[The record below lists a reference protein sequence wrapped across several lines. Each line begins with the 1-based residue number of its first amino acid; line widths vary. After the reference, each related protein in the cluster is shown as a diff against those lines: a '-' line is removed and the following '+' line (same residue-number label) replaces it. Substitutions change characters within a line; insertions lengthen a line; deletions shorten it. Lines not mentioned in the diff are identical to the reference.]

1 MIEVGNISKQVTTAE
16 GTLNIL
22 DKINLSL
29 ASGESL
35 AIVGPSGSGK
45 STLLGILAGLDLPSS
60 GSVRLNGQ
68 DITAMDEEGRAAV
81 RAKHVG
87 FVFQSFHLLPG
98 LTALENV
105 ALPLELQGDREAL
118 TTAAY
123 FLQRVGLN
131 HRTTHYPRQL
141 SGGEQQRVAVARA
154 FACRPTILF
163 ADEPTGNLDTGTGE
177 KINDLLFELNREEGT
192 TLVLVTHELNLAA
205 RCGQRLVLAAGQ
217 QVAQAKAQSAVKV
230 KAQPTAKAKAKPAAK
245 VKAESAAK
253 VKAKPAAKAK
263 VKPAAQVKAKPAA
276 KAKAKPAAK
285 VKAESTTKAKAK
297 PAAQVKAKPA
307 AKAKA
312 KRAAKVK
319 AKPAV
324 QRGAEPKPTST
335 PKSARTPMTR
345 ARPTVK
351 AKVKQKVVAKPK
363 AIAKAKSKSQGSEI

>member
-1 MIEVGNISKQVTTAE
+1 MIEVGNISKQVTTSE
-16 GTLNIL
+16 GTINIL

-68 DITAMDEEGRAAV
+68 DITAMTEEGRAAV

-98 LTALENV
+98 LTAMENV

-177 KINDLLFELNREEGT
+177 KINELLFELNREEGT

-217 QVAQAKAQSAVKV
+217 QVVEAKAKAKSAAKITVKRTA
-230 KAQPTAKAKAKPAAK
+230 KPTAKAKPAT
-245 VKAESAAK
+245 K
-253 VKAKPAAKAK
+253 VKAKPT
-263 VKPAAQVKAKPAA
+263 
-276 KAKAKPAAK
+276 AKAKPA
-285 VKAESTTKAKAK
+285 T
-297 PAAQVKAKPA
+297 
-307 AKAKA
+307 
-312 KRAAKVK
+312 KVK
-319 AKPAV
+319 AKPTAKPKPATKVKAKLAV
-324 QRGAEPKPTST
+324 QRGAEPKSTAT
-335 PKSARTPMTR
+335 PKLALTPMTR
-345 ARPTVK
+345 AEPT
-351 AKVKQKVVAKPK
+351 AKVKVRQKVVAKPK
-363 AIAKAKSKSQGSEI
+363 AIAKAKSKPQGSEI

>member
-276 KAKAKPAAK
+276 KAKAK
-285 VKAESTTKAKAK
+285 
-297 PAAQVKAKPA
+297 
-307 AKAKA
+307 
-312 KRAAKVK
+312 RAAKVK